1 MSYRS
6 AVVIQARMG
15 STRLPGKVLMPLN
28 GVPVL
33 EYVVER
39 CRRSR
44 ADHVVVV
51 TSTLPAD
58 DVLAAWCAGMG
69 YLCLR
74 GDQDDVLSRYVMA
87 ARATGADIVIRVTG
101 DCPAIE
107 PRLIDMVIDALIRTG
122 VDYLHVKAE
131 SKYPDAYPRGVNT
144 EAFWRSV
151 LHRFEVNASQPRHRE
166 HVTLQVEEDPQFT
179 MLRLPAPPHLARPG
193 YRLTLDTPQDYT
205 MLSRLFSECP
215 VTFDTPIEAIVRFL
229 DAHPDVTRLNADVE
243 QKPV

>member
-1 MSYRS
+1 
-6 AVVIQARMG
+6 MG

-51 TSTLPAD
+51 TSTSPAD

-69 YLCLR
+69 YVCLR
-74 GDQDDVLSRYVMA
+74 GDEEDVLSRYVMA

-107 PRLIDMVIDALIRTG
+107 PRLIDTVIDALIRTR

-166 HVTLQVEEDPQFT
+166 HVTLQVEEDPQYT

-215 VTFDTPIEAIVRFL
+215 VAFDTPIEAIVRFL

-243 QKPV
+243 QKSV